1 MLWKCPNCKYIL
13 EFEQKCKCGLVLAS
27 FDDVESLIVTEDA
40 LNNHRNEQIS
50 AKIGSH
56 EPMNVEKDSHSANE
70 DR

>member
-40 LNNHRNEQIS
+40 LNNHRNE
-50 AKIGSH
+50 
-56 EPMNVEKDSHSANE
+56 
-70 DR
+70 